1 MLLPFLLLP
10 LLPLV
15 VLLALLLQ
23 PHAVDGA
30 VVAAAAVCMCML
42 PLVGPLGT
50 DGVMGKGGGIVQV
63 SGGGVEAVHSQT

>member
-1 MLLPFLLLP
+1 MLLLP
-10 LLPLV
+10 HTV
-15 VLLALLLQ
+15 N
-23 PHAVDGA
+23 GA
-30 VVAAAAVCMCML
+30 VVAAAAAHLCLL

>member
-1 MLLPFLLLP
+1 MLLPFPLLP

-15 VLLALLLQ
+15 VL
-23 PHAVDGA
+23 PGCD
-30 VVAAAAVCMCML
+30 VAAAAPVAAAVRMCVL

>member
-1 MLLPFLLLP
+1 VLPPFPLLP

-15 VLLALLLQ
+15 VLPGCDIAAAA
-23 PHAVDGA
+23 PVAA
-30 VVAAAAVCMCML
+30 AVAAAAARMCVL

-63 SGGGVEAVHSQT
+63 SGGGVEAMHSQT

>member
-1 MLLPFLLLP
+1 MLPPFPLLP

-15 VLLALLLQ
+15 VL
-23 PHAVDGA
+23 PGCD
-30 VVAAAAVCMCML
+30 VAAAAPVAAAVAAARMCVL

-63 SGGGVEAVHSQT
+63 SGGGIEAVHLQT